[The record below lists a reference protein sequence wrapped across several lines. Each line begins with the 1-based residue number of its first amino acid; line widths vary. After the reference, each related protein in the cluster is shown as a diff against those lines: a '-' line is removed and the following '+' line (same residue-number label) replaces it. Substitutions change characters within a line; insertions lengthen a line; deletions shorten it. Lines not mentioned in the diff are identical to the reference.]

1 MVNEAVQQCL
11 DRLCNMGIEHAGAH
25 FTGALYRDIIEFMQN
40 RHTIIFPDFLST
52 GSLDLVRME
61 LQR

>member
-1 MVNEAVQQCL
+1 MVNEAVQLCL

-40 RHTIIFPDFLST
+40 RHTI
-52 GSLDLVRME
+52 
-61 LQR
+61 

>member
-1 MVNEAVQQCL
+1 MSKLGRALGTIFMVNEAVQLCL

-40 RHTIIFPDFLST
+40 RHTI
-52 GSLDLVRME
+52 
-61 LQR
+61 